1 MPLTI
6 PTQCNH
12 YEGISYRSSF
22 RKSYIRNINI
32 MKDLYKIVLDELK
45 QKYEN
50 TSHFP
55 ICRERQNNYYVEIP
69 D

>member
-1 MPLTI
+1 
-6 PTQCNH
+6 
-12 YEGISYRSSF
+12 
-22 RKSYIRNINI
+22 